1 MEKKKNTAASVR
13 AKLKNKAKEKD
24 VEFQNLLVRF
34 GNERL
39 LYRLSRSA
47 YQTSFML
54 KGAALFAIWFN
65 EPHRPTKDMDLL
77 GFGKNDIPT
86 LENIFREICATG
98 GEDGLEFSA
107 ESIKGAEI
115 RADKIYQG
123 VRLTL
128 LAFLD
133 GAKIPLQVDISFGD
147 AVTPKAKT
155 ETIET
160 ILDLP
165 KPRLKIYPKETVI
178 AEKFEAMV
186 KLGLGNS
193 RMKDFWDVQ
202 YLIKEC
208 SFDGALLQKAIRATF
223 TNRKTIVPQTLPV
236 AITVDFTKNPEIG
249 ADWKAFIKRNKI
261 TSETDFA
268 AVIKSLRGF
277 FTPLIEAEAENTVF
291 DRNWTFPNG
300 WEFYHNNLTD

>member
-1 MEKKKNTAASVR
+1 MEKKKNIAASVR
-13 AKLKNKAKEKD
+13 AKLKNKAKEKE

-39 LYRLSRSA
+39 LYRLSKSE
-47 YQTSFML
+47 YQKSFML
-54 KGAALFAIWFN
+54 KGASLFAIWMG

-86 LENIFREICATG
+86 LENIFKEICVID
-98 GEDGLEFSA
+98 GEDGLEFFA

-115 RADKIYQG
+115 RAEKIYQG
-123 VRLTL
+123 VRITM
-128 LAFLD
+128 LASLD
-133 GAKIPLQVDISFGD
+133 GARISLQVDIGFGD
-147 AVTPKAKT
+147 AVTPTAKM

-165 KPRLKIYPKETVI
+165 KPKLRIYPKETVI

-202 YLIKEC
+202 FLIKNF
-208 SFDGALLQKAIRATF
+208 SFEGNLLQKAIRATF
-223 TNRKTIVPQTLPV
+223 ANRQTAVPEKLPV
-236 AITVDFTKNPEIG
+236 ALTETFTKNSETI
-249 ADWKAFIKRNKI
+249 ADWKAFIKRGKI
-261 TSETDFA
+261 ESETDFDK
-268 AVIKSLRGF
+268 VIESLRVF
-277 FTPLIEAEAENTVF
+277 FEPLIEAENNDTIF
-291 DRNWTFPNG
+291 NQDWSFPNG
-300 WEFYHNNLTD
+300 WEI

>member
-39 LYRLSRSA
+39 LYRLSLSS
-47 YQTSFML
+47 YQKSFML
-54 KGAALFAIWFN
+54 KGASLFAIWLG

-86 LENIFREICATG
+86 LENIFREICAID

-107 ESIKGAEI
+107 DSIKGAEI
-115 RADKIYQG
+115 RAEKTYQG
-123 VRLTL
+123 ARITL

-133 GAKIPLQVDISFGD
+133 GARIPLQIDIGFGD
-147 AVTPKAKT
+147 AVTPKSVM

-160 ILDLP
+160 IIDLP
-165 KPRLKIYPKETVI
+165 KPKLRIYPKETVI

-186 KLGLGNS
+186 KLGIGNS

-202 YLIKEC
+202 FLIKNF
-208 SFDGALLQKAIRATF
+208 SFDGALLQKAIKATF
-223 TNRKTIVPQTLPV
+223 TNRQTAVPHVFPIALTKV
-236 AITVDFTKNPEIG
+236 FTENSEVIT
-249 ADWKAFIKRNKI
+249 DWKGFIKRGKI
-261 TSETDFA
+261 TSDTDLES
-268 AVIKSLRGF
+268 VIESLRDF
-277 FTPLIEAEAENTVF
+277 FMRIIEAESQNTVL
-291 DRNWTFPNG
+291 DKNWTFQTG
-300 WEFYHNNLTD
+300 WKN

>member
-13 AKLKNKAKEKD
+13 AKLKNKAAEKG

-47 YQTSFML
+47 NQKSFLL
-54 KGAALFAIWFN
+54 KGAALFAVWMGK
-65 EPHRPTKDMDLL
+65 PHRPTQDMDLL
-77 GFGKNDIPT
+77 AFGESDIPT
-86 LENIFREICATG
+86 LENIFREICALE
-98 GEDGLEFSA
+98 GEDGLEFSLD
-107 ESIKGAEI
+107 SIKGAEI

-123 VRLTL
+123 VRIKL

-133 GAKIPLQVDISFGD
+133 GARIPLQVDIGFGD
-147 AVTPKAKT
+147 AVTPEAET

-165 KPRLKIYPKETVI
+165 KPKLKIYPKETVI

-186 KLGLGNS
+186 KLGIGNS

-202 YLIKEC
+202 FLIKEF
-208 SFDGALLQKAIRATF
+208 SFDGELLQKAIRATF
-223 TNRKTIVPQTLPV
+223 ARRQTAVPRAVPIALT
-236 AITVDFTKNPEIG
+236 EIFAG
-249 ADWKAFIKRNKI
+249 DAEVIADWKAFIKRGKI
-261 TSETDFA
+261 TSDTDLDT
-268 AVIKSLRGF
+268 VIENLRIF
-277 FTPLIEAEAENTVF
+277 FVPLVEAEAENAAF
-291 DRNWTFPNG
+291 RKNWTARTG
-300 WEFYHNNLTD
+300 WTN

>member
-13 AKLKNKAKEKD
+13 AKLKNKAQEKD

-47 YQTSFML
+47 YQKSFML
-54 KGAALFAIWFN
+54 KGASLFAIWVG

-77 GFGKNDIPT
+77 GFGKNDIET
-86 LENIFREICATG
+86 LENIFREVCAID
-98 GEDGLEFSA
+98 GEDGVVFLT

-115 RADKIYQG
+115 RAEKIYQG
-123 VRLTL
+123 VRIKLF
-128 LAFLD
+128 ASLD
-133 GAKIPLQVDISFGD
+133 GARIPLQVDIGFGD
-147 AVTPKAKT
+147 AVTPIAKT

-165 KPRLKIYPKETVI
+165 KPRLRIYPKETVI

-186 KLGLGNS
+186 KLGIGNS

-202 YLIKEC
+202 FLIKNF
-208 SFDGALLQKAIRATF
+208 SFNGSLLQKAIKATF
-223 TNRKTIVPQTLPV
+223 ANRHTAVPRVLPI
-236 AITVDFTKNPEIG
+236 ALTEDFTVNSEVNT
-249 ADWKAFIKRNKI
+249 DWKAFITRSKI
-261 TSETDFA
+261 KDDTEIE
-268 AVIKSLRGF
+268 AVIESLRDF
-277 FTPLIEAEAENTVF
+277 FTPIIEAEAQNFTL
-291 DRNWTFPNG
+291 DKNWTFQTK
-300 WEFYHNNLTD
+300 WKY